1 MKRPS
6 SIGLIVLSLFAAA
19 ANGQRGG
26 APGGRGANPGPPPLK
41 FQFLGPA
48 SGGRFAAI
56 AGVAGDL
63 KTWYLGA
70 ASGGI
75 WKSTDSGSTFLPV
88 FDRQSVQA
96 IGALTTSQSDPN
108 TVWAG
113 TGEGWAIRDADVV
126 GDGVYKSTD
135 AGATWTNMGLNE
147 TGRIG
152 RILVHPTNPNVV
164 FVCALGRA
172 TGPQQ
177 ERGVYR
183 TTDGGQNWERVLF
196 IDPNTGCSSLSLD
209 PKDPNTIVAGM
220 WSLVMHTWKIESG
233 GPGSGVHISH
243 DGGTTWTKAV
253 NGMPKSPVGKVGV
266 AIAPSN
272 PKRIYALIETDRQG
286 SMWRTDDGGG
296 TWKVTS
302 YARPLIGRAG
312 YYTHVMVSP
321 ANENEVLVA
330 ESSFWR
336 SMDGGMTFSTV
347 QWGGDN
353 HDIWWDPTNA
363 NHLGLTNDLSA
374 RMSWTHGAVWQQT
387 ALPIAQAYHVA
398 IDNQTPYWVYTNRQ
412 DNGTMRGSSASP
424 EQAPTIARGSG
435 GVAISFYGVPSSP
448 PGGRGGGRGRGAVAS
463 DSATPAGARPDSTG
477 GVPARPDSTGRGN
490 VAIGGR
496 GAVPDSLGAPAAFGG
511 GGGGG
516 GGPQFS
522 TWEHNIGG
530 CESGFTLPDVVNTD
544 VVWASC
550 YGNTVTR
557 WDAKTGL
564 ARSVSPWMHTLD
576 WPPDQ
581 LKYRCHWTPPLA
593 IDPFDHNTV
602 YYGCQVIF
610 KTSSAGQSW
619 SVISPDLSTK
629 DRSRIVSSGG
639 LIPDNLGQFYG
650 EVVFAIA
657 PSEIQRGLIWAG
669 TNDGKV
675 WYTRDGAANW
685 NDVTKA
691 MQLPSWGTIRKI
703 EPSHFDPATAYV
715 AVDYHM
721 MDDRKP
727 VVMKTTDFGKTWT
740 NVTGDLPSSHPL
752 DYVMAVAEN
761 PNRRGMLFAG
771 TGHGFYY
778 SMDDGT
784 HWTKFSD
791 GLPASPV
798 SWIVVSKLY
807 HDVVVST
814 YGRGIFVL
822 RDISMLEQSDSA
834 SAAAALRF
842 YLPRTAVRDP
852 RGGRAEF
859 TFALKDAPKDSV
871 KVEIEDAN
879 HRVIRTMK
887 SMARAGANRVTWDL
901 RHDSPD
907 RIDLRTLPPDNPH
920 IWDEP
925 RFRNP
930 ATTGGGRGG
939 LGVAPPDSAMA
950 SLSANSGGTAVPIA
964 PLPAPTTTTP
974 ANPGDTTRPRVL
986 TRGITHWG
994 IDAPARSGPLAT
1006 PGRYTVIVT
1015 TDGRSAKQPV
1025 AVVRASNLTAP
1036 DSEIAASTAAQ
1047 IRIRNAMND
1056 AAGMANK
1063 LEIMR
1068 KQIEDLVS
1076 ANASSASLTQPL
1088 RELDAKMM
1096 SVELRILSRSDLNT
1110 DDKWYVEPTKLF
1122 LSLIW
1127 LSGEVGTGAGDVAG
1141 GADHRPTDASMATL
1155 ASLERD
1161 LAATKS
1167 AYAGLMTDVASF
1179 NRTMSGKLPPIS
1191 DKLSK

>member
-1 MKRPS
+1 MKRLSPFV
-6 SIGLIVLSLFAAA
+6 LIVLSLVSASAHA
-19 ANGQRGG
+19 QRGG
-26 APGGRGANPGPPPLK
+26 ALGGRGANPTPPPLK

-56 AGVAGDL
+56 AGVVGDL
-63 KTWYLGA
+63 KTWYVGA

-75 WKSTDSGSTFLPV
+75 WKSSDSGSTFLPV
-88 FDRQSVQA
+88 FDKQSVQA
-96 IGALTTSQSDPN
+96 IGTLATSQSEPN

-113 TGEGWAIRDADVV
+113 TGEAWAIRDADVM
-126 GDGVYKSTD
+126 GNGAYKSTD
-135 AGATWTNMGLNE
+135 AGATWTNMGLKE

-152 RILVHPTNPNVV
+152 RILIHPTNPNIV

-183 TTDGGQNWERVLF
+183 TNDGGQTWDRVLF
-196 IDPNTGCSSLSLD
+196 VDPNTGCSSLSLD

-220 WSLVMHTWKIESG
+220 WSMVMHTWKIESG
-233 GPGSGVHISH
+233 GAGSGVHISH

-253 NGMPKSPVGKVGV
+253 NGMPKSPVGKIGV

-286 SMWRTDDGGG
+286 SMWRSDDGGES
-296 TWKVTS
+296 WKVMS

-347 QWGGDN
+347 PWGGDN

-363 NHLGLTNDLSA
+363 DHIGLTNDLNS
-374 RMSWTHGAVWQQT
+374 RMSWTHGRVWQQT
-387 ALPIAQAYHVA
+387 PLPIGQAYHVA

-412 DNGTMRGSSASP
+412 DNGTMRGSSSSP
-424 EQAPTIARGSG
+424 EQPPTIGRGVG
-435 GVAISFYGVPSSP
+435 GVAMSFYGLAPAFA
-448 PGGRGGGRGRGAVAS
+448 GGRGTGGGQATSGAGRGAAS
-463 DSATPAGARPDSTG
+463 GDSALGAIQPDTTARSGAGARGGQPTPSGARGGGPDSTAPIGARPD
-477 GVPARPDSTGRGN
+477 
-490 VAIGGR
+490 VAGFGDASGGR
-496 GAVPDSLGAPAAFGG
+496 
-511 GGGGG
+511 G

-522 TWEHNIGG
+522 TWDHGLGG
-530 CESGFTLPDVVNTD
+530 CESGFTLPDLTNTD

-550 YGNTVTR
+550 YGNAVTR
-557 WDAKTGL
+557 WDAKSGL

-610 KTSSAGQSW
+610 KTSNAGQSW

-629 DRSRIVSSGG
+629 DPARIVSSGG

-675 WYTRDGAANW
+675 WFTRDGATTW

-691 MQLPSWGTIRKI
+691 MQLAPWGTIRKI

-721 MDDRKP
+721 MDDRRP

-740 NVTGDLPSSHPL
+740 NVTGDLPTSHPL
-752 DYVMAVAEN
+752 DYVMAVTEN
-761 PNRRGMLFAG
+761 PNRKGMLFAG

-784 HWTKFSD
+784 HWTRFSD

-798 SWIVVSKLY
+798 SWVVVSKLY

-822 RDISMLEQSDSA
+822 KDISMLEQSDNAPSA
-834 SAAAALRF
+834 ESLRF
-842 YLPRTAVRDP
+842 YIPRTAVRDP

-871 KVEIEDAN
+871 KLEILDAN
-879 HRVIRTMK
+879 RRVIRTMK
-887 SMARAGANRVTWDL
+887 SAARPGVSRLTWDL
-901 RHDSPD
+901 RYDPPD
-907 RIDLRTLPPDNPH
+907 RIDLRTLPPDNSH

-930 ATTGGGRGG
+930 A
-939 LGVAPPDSAMA
+939 
-950 SLSANSGGTAVPIA
+950 
-964 PLPAPTTTTP
+964 
-974 ANPGDTTRPRVL
+974 DTTRPRVF

-994 IDAPARSGPLAT
+994 IDAPTRTGPLAT
-1006 PGRYTVIVT
+1006 PGKYTVNLT
-1015 TDGRSAKQPV
+1015 ADGRSSTQTLQ
-1025 AVVRASNLTAP
+1025 VVRASGLAAP
-1036 DSEIAASTAAQ
+1036 DSDLKASTAAQ
-1047 IRIRNAMND
+1047 VRIRNAMSD
-1056 AAGMANK
+1056 AAAMANK

-1068 KQIEDLVS
+1068 KQIEDLLA
-1076 ANASSASLTQPL
+1076 ANASNASQAQPL
-1088 RELDAKMM
+1088 RELDTKMM
-1096 SVELRILSRSDLNT
+1096 NVELRILSRSDLNT

-1141 GADHRPTDASMATL
+1141 GADYRPTDASMATL
-1155 ASLERD
+1155 ASLEKD
-1161 LAATKS
+1161 LVAAKA
-1167 AYAGLMTDVASF
+1167 AYAGLMTDVVSF
-1179 NRTMSGKLPPIS
+1179 NKTMSGKLPAIS
-1191 DKLSK
+1191 EKPPK